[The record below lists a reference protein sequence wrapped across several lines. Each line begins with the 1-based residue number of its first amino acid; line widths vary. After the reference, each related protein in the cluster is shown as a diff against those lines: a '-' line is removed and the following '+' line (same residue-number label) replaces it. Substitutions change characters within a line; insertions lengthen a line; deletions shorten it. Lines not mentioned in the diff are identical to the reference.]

1 MAEKKQGINF
11 YELGRKSGATT
22 SKTQQSG
29 FQSLVGSIDKT
40 VGGMLNA
47 SKAATA
53 ALTAAMPSGVAI
65 EKVPEQLRG
74 QVSKYLAENKKAYT
88 DAAAVVASGINP
100 QSERYREAVEKMNSI
115 GSKFE
120 NLSNNLESIALARKN
135 ALDDPSY
142 SSMTSDEDALI
153 YSNLANG
160 SLYETMNI
168 NEDGT
173 FNYKDAEGNDKLFS
187 DFRVEKQGF
196 TGQQTYLGLVENAQE
211 MAGKKGVTFET
222 LRGKYQTTID
232 TLFKQLGPRGSLDYA
247 FADDTFMQEYL
258 NKEENKGKSLNDIK
272 KNPGNLVE
280 TYKAYNMTQLESEFN
295 KAPKYEEPKVKLS
308 PGEEAKRQKKSQI
321 KTEFDAFMKP
331 QRIQEG
337 NKVKYNYT
345 NPLEVSQYLNN
356 LMPDRTFIF
365 KYDDDGVGG
374 YYTRRKSGT
383 TETGEKI
390 DWELVATEQGLTF
403 DVIDNY
409 INYNNYALD

>member
-1 MAEKKQGINF
+1 MAEKQGINF

-40 VGGMLNA
+40 VSGMLNS

-74 QVSKYLAENKKAYT
+74 QVSKYLADNKKAYT

-100 QSERYREAVEKMNSI
+100 QSQRYKEAVEKMNSV
-115 GSKFE
+115 STKFE
-120 NLSNNLESIALARKN
+120 NLSNNLESIAVSRKA
-135 ALDDPSY
+135 ALDDPNY
-142 SSMTSDEDALI
+142 SAMTTDEDALI
-153 YSNLANG
+153 YNNLANG

-168 NEDGT
+168 NDDGT
-173 FNYKDAEGNDKLFS
+173 FNYKDAQGNSKLFK

-211 MAGKKGVTFET
+211 MAGKKGMKFET
-222 LRGKYQTTID
+222 LEGRYKQTID
-232 TLFKQLGPRGSLDYA
+232 SLFDKLGPRGSLDYA

-258 NKEENKGKSLNDIK
+258 GKEENKGKNLNDLK

-280 TYKAYNMTQLESEFN
+280 TYKQYNMDQLRNEYD

-321 KTEFDAFMKP
+321 KNEFDSFMKP

-337 NKVKYNYT
+337 QNVKYEYT
-345 NPLEVSQYLNN
+345 NPLQVAQYLNN
-356 LMPDRTFIF
+356 LMPDRTFEF
-365 KYDDDGVGG
+365 QYDDNGVGG

-383 TETGEKI
+383 TETGKKI

-409 INYNNYALD
+409 IDYNNYALD